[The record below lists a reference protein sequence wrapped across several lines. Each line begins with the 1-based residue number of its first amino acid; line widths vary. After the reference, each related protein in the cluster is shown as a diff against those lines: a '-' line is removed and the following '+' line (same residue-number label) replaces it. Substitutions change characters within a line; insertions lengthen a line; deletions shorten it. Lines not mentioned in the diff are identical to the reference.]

1 MCAKAN
7 VIQLVDM
14 GGSMSKYIPKDI
26 TLEFMIWRMKYLPE
40 HENKTPI
47 THYKMIDYYVDVE
60 PNGIGMI
67 QCHRGLGKTQLGMEF
82 SLFCICEGYEKY
94 VLFVGGTQDLS
105 NDIVGSASLLA
116 AEIPNIT
123 VKRSVEGVLEII
135 NVNGDDAFMVAKSTG
150 SKLRGIAKGKVRQRP
165 TAIVV
170 DDIVDDQLVMNRL
183 RMSRANSWMTSAL
196 LPTLV
201 PGGRVFGSGTPMHS
215 NDPFLTL
222 CNNFGSF
229 KIPLSDTSFP
239 DRFTPDYIKHKKDQ
253 YKKLGQVRDFKREF
267 ELVLT
272 DNETQLFD
280 MKKIKFVT
288 ESTIPANLTW
298 FMSCDLAFSEKDGA
312 DYSAF
317 TCVGISKVGEWYVY
331 PVQGR
336 YKPSVAANKIIE
348 LATRFHILDI
358 GIETGSSYIAVN
370 EHLQQIMLDQQQ
382 YFNIVEL
389 KHGGKSKISRVSAL
403 EPIVEARR
411 MVIIDNGDSAEAL
424 VEQMELTDSLTIAA
438 KNDDLIDALA
448 YMINMNT
455 YYNENSNEEFT
466 REEYMGLNDDP
477 NNDVFDDEDDDDL
490 EGDYGGGVFN

>member
-1 MCAKAN
+1 
-7 VIQLVDM
+7 
-14 GGSMSKYIPKDI
+14 MSKYIPEGI

-40 HENKTPI
+40 HENKTPV
-47 THYKMIDYYVDVE
+47 THYKMIDYYTNID

-116 AEIPNIT
+116 ADIPNIS
-123 VKRSVEGVLEII
+123 VKRSVEGVLEIV

-165 TAIVV
+165 TAIVL

-183 RMSRANSWMTSAL
+183 RMNRANSWVTSAL

-215 NDPFLTL
+215 SDPFMTL
-222 CNNFGSF
+222 SNNFGSF
-229 KIPLSDTSFP
+229 KIPLSNKSFP
-239 DRFTPDYIKHKKDQ
+239 DRFTPEYINHKKDQ
-253 YKKLGQVRDFKREF
+253 YKKLGQLRDFKREF

-272 DNETQLFD
+272 DSETQLFD
-280 MKKIKFVT
+280 MKKIKFID
-288 ESTIPANLTW
+288 EENIPPNLTW

-317 TCVGISKVGEWYVY
+317 TCVGMSEVGEWYVY
-331 PVQGR
+331 PSQGR
-336 YKPSVAANKIIE
+336 YKPSMAANKIFE

-358 GIETGSSYIAVN
+358 GIETGSSFIAVN
-370 EHLQQIMLDQQQ
+370 EHLQQMMLDNQQ

-403 EPIVEARR
+403 EPVVNARR
-411 MVIIDNGDSAEAL
+411 MVIIDNGEAAEAL
-424 VEQMELTDSLTIAA
+424 TEQMELTDSLAIAS
-438 KNDDLIDALA
+438 KNDDLVDALA

-455 YYNENSNEEFT
+455 YYDGDSNVEYT
-466 REEYMGLNDDP
+466 RE
-477 NNDVFDDEDDDDL
+477 
-490 EGDYGGGVFN
+490 DYETIMKSEPKDTLDNWLKD